1 MLKLKNKLFKSLVAT
16 TLLSCSVMA
25 QTELQKITY
34 LLPAPPTIPAFA
46 PWVIAQYKGYYQENN
61 LQVSFIT
68 AKGGVD
74 VAKQVGAGN
83 AMVGGAIGDTPLIVR
98 ANRIP
103 VKAVAVLGSGGVAL
117 IATRAD
123 KNINNVADLKGKIV
137 TAMSYSDTTYYA
149 LLASL
154 KKAGLTKDDLSIE
167 AAGPNGVWQLFAS
180 DKADAMAAVPEWVVT
195 AEENGTQVKLI
206 PQQQLF
212 DSMAQ
217 AIIASED
224 AINNHPEVVQG
235 VVNGTLR
242 GLQDVLNNPQA
253 AATTFAKAVPAYQSK
268 EAYLVK
274 VFELYKQYVY
284 GQQNKLGLID
294 TERLEKVRKFYLDEK
309 IVLRNVPLND
319 LYTNQFV
326 EASKLTK

>member
-1 MLKLKNKLFKSLVAT
+1 MLKLTNKFFKSIVVAS
-16 TLLSCSVMA
+16 LLSCSAIIQAEV
-25 QTELQKITY
+25 QKITY

-46 PWVIAQYKGYYQENN
+46 PWIIAQYKGYYKDNN
-61 LQVSFIT
+61 LEVSFIT

-123 KNINNVADLKGKIV
+123 KNINSVADLKGKTV
-137 TAMSYSDTTYYA
+137 TTMSYSDTTYYA

-167 AAGPNGVWQLFAS
+167 AGGPNGVWQLFAS
-180 DKADAMAAVPEWVVT
+180 DKADAMAAVPEWVAT
-195 AEENGTQVKLI
+195 AEENGVKVKLI
-206 PQQQLF
+206 PQEQLF

-224 AINNHPEVVQG
+224 AIKNHPEVVQG

-242 GLQDVLNNPQA
+242 GLQDVLDDPQA
-253 AATTFAKAVPAYQSK
+253 AAKTFAEAVPAYQGK
-268 EAYLVK
+268 ESYLVK

-284 GQQNKLGLID
+284 GHQAKLGLID

-326 EASKLTK
+326 EAAKLTK